1 MRRSIYALVITAGCL
16 TAGCEQAEYPFGAPD
31 GSSGGGLVDGV
42 DFIQLTSSN
51 GSSKH
56 LPIISSDGNT
66 VAFLSSEDLVPGSN
80 TALVTQVFAVSS
92 SGRNL
97 RQVTSTSA
105 EVTGFDL
112 SPDGDWVVFADKY
125 SRLWRVSTDEG
136 STATQIALPVMV
148 TAPKFTPD
156 GEFVI
161 WTDASGANIYDF
173 ESGGIST
180 QLASVIAKGRAG
192 GSRNAD
198 DIVYTSRSDG
208 KVYIVSGTSSPE
220 RLSQD
225 STSGTNPSISSDG
238 RRIAYDGSAG
248 VHVVGNNGNSLQTF
262 TGYLDPYSGICESG
276 DYVVFTA
283 EHQVVLG
290 EVSSGKLTQIT
301 SNTSGG
307 YRSHEPSL
315 SRYGSR
321 VAFVSEADFTGG
333 NSDHSYEVFVTR

>member
-1 MRRSIYALVITAGCL
+1 MRRFVCILILATSGLL
-16 TAGCEQAEYPFGAPD
+16 AGCEREEYPFGAPNA
-31 GSSGGGLVDGV
+31 SSGGGLVDGV
-42 DFIQLTSSN
+42 DFVQLTST
-51 GSSKH
+51 SKGEKS

-66 VAFLSSEDLVPGSN
+66 VAFLSSEDLVSSSN
-80 TALVTQVFAVSS
+80 TALATQVFAISS
-92 SGRNL
+92 SGMNL
-97 RQVTSTSA
+97 RQVTASS
-105 EVTGFDL
+105 VGVVSFDL

-125 SRLWRVSTDEG
+125 RRLWRVSTDEG
-136 STATQIALPVMV
+136 STATPIASPVMV

-161 WTDASGANIYDF
+161 WTDASGTNIYDF

-180 QLASVIAKGRAG
+180 QLAGVIAKGRAG

-198 DIVYTSRSDG
+198 DIVYTSSFDG
-208 KVYIVSGTSSPE
+208 EVYIVSGTSSPD

-238 RRIAYDGSAG
+238 RRIAYKCATG
-248 VHVVGNNGNSLQTF
+248 VHVVGSDGNAVQTF
-262 TGYLDPYSGICESG
+262 TGYFDPYSGICESG

-283 EHQVVLG
+283 GDHVIVG

-301 SNTSGG
+301 TTSGG

-333 NSDHSYEVFVTR
+333 NSDHSWEIFVTR